1 MLYDEWK
8 FVPITYFSRPLGNI
22 HYSEMLGIKASLY
35 TSLSEHN
42 NPFSSWFGSVEEIP
56 LNVFNNLSQFVFNQI
71 HQDRTIAL
79 PALSDAVV
87 LHPITS
93 WLNSNNIYVPNFGE
107 LEKVVDLA
115 KDLIGLDTLVFD
127 AKFKSMVG
135 VEISYFNQDEESF
148 LNATKPLED
157 ISR

>member
-35 TSLSEHN
+35 TSLSEN
-42 NPFSSWFGSVEEIP
+42 NNSFSAWFGSVEEIP
-56 LNVFNNLSQFVFNQI
+56 LNVFNNLSQFVYDQI
-71 HQDRTIAL
+71 HRDRTIAL

-87 LHPITS
+87 LRPIS
-93 WLNSNNIYVPNFGE
+93 CYLNSNNVFVPILGE
-107 LEKVVDLA
+107 LEDVVDLA

-127 AKFKSMVG
+127 AKFKSLVG
-135 VEISYFNQDEESF
+135 TQITYFNQTEDAF
-148 LNATKPLED
+148 MNATRPLDD